1 MQLLLLLVVVVAP
14 RLSASEALSAGL
26 VSRVVPAEQLLP
38 EALKIGDKLAR
49 WGWDV
54 QLSALCTCWPLAH

>member
-1 MQLLLLLVVVVAP
+1 MQLLLLLVVVP

-26 VSRVVPAEQLLP
+26 VSRVVAAEQLLP

-49 WGWDV
+49 
-54 QLSALCTCWPLAH
+54 